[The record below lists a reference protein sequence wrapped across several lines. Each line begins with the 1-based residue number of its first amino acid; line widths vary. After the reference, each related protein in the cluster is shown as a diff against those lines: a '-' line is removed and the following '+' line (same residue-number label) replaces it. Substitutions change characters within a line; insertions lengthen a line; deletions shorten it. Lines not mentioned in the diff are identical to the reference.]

1 MSDITPF
8 ESRRFRTAADHYLAG
23 RPPYAPGLLRRVA
36 ECCGLREE
44 HRVLDLGCGPG
55 QLSLALAFFAGSVV
69 AVDPEPEML
78 RIAAAVVEG
87 IAPNVEL
94 VLGSSDDLS
103 PRLGRFRMAVMG
115 RSFHWMD
122 RTETLRRLDALVEP
136 GGAVALFDEEHP
148 DVPDN
153 AWLAEYRTLLE
164 RYASDDPERALRQS
178 EDWVRHEAILLDSPF
193 SRLERIGIIERRR
206 IGAGRLVDRAL
217 SQSSTSRAR
226 LGAEAD
232 RLAAEIAA
240 YMRRV
245 APDGL
250 AIEVVESTAIV
261 ARRPTPG
268 TSAAATKVIAPRSS
282 GRVRGGNRGRPLAK
296 EVRICE
302 IAAIRTERRGGVR

>member
-1 MSDITPF
+1 MIDSSSF

-78 RIAAAVVEG
+78 RVAAAVVEG

-103 PRLGRFRMAVMG
+103 PRLGSFRMAVMG

-136 GGAVALFDEEHP
+136 GGAVVLLNEQHP
-148 DVPDN
+148 EVPDN
-153 AWLAEYRTLLE
+153 AWLAGYDALLE
-164 RYASDDPERALRQS
+164 RYAGSDPVRAGRKAS
-178 EDWVRHEAILLDSPF
+178 PWGRHEGFLLDSPF

-206 IGAGRLVDRAL
+206 IAAGRLVDRAL

-240 YMRRV
+240 YMAGV
-245 APDGL
+245 APDGTVT
-250 AIEVVESTAIV
+250 EVVESTATV
-261 ARRPTPG
+261 ARRPTSG
-268 TSAAATKVIAPRSS
+268 ASAVESA
-282 GRVRGGNRGRPLAK
+282 
-296 EVRICE
+296 
-302 IAAIRTERRGGVR
+302 

>member
-1 MSDITPF
+1 MIDSSSF

-23 RPPYAPGLLRRVA
+23 RPPYAPGLICRVA
-36 ECCGLREE
+36 ERCGLRGE

-55 QLSLALAFFAGSVV
+55 QLSLAFAFFAGSVV

-78 RIAAAVVEG
+78 RIAAAVVDG

-103 PRLGRFRMAVMG
+103 PRLGSFRMAVMG
-115 RSFHWMD
+115 RCFHWMD
-122 RTETLRRLDALVEP
+122 RAATLSRLDALVEP
-136 GGAVALFDEEHP
+136 GGAVVLFDEAHL

-153 AWLAEYRTLLE
+153 AWHSGYDALLE
-164 RYASDDPERALRQS
+164 RYAGDDPVRAERKAS
-178 EDWVRHEAILLDSPF
+178 AWIPHEAILLDSPF

-206 IGAGRLVDRAL
+206 IAAGRLLDRAL

-240 YMRRV
+240 YLASV
-245 APDGL
+245 APDGT
-250 AIEVVESTAIV
+250 ATEVVESTAIV
-261 ARRPTPG
+261 ARRPISG
-268 TSAAATKVIAPRSS
+268 ASATDAT
-282 GRVRGGNRGRPLAK
+282 
-296 EVRICE
+296 
-302 IAAIRTERRGGVR
+302 